1 MKFLCINT
9 AGATVQ
15 VVLCNEEK
23 LTVKMDG
30 EFKKASVVC
39 LPFIDELLQSAF
51 LTVKD
56 LDFIAVCIGPGSFTG
71 IRIGLAS
78 ARAFSQFT
86 NIPLVC
92 VTHHEILARQCEA
105 VKNSA
110 ENIVT
115 ISDAANGLSYVAVF
129 DTDYAEILPPQ
140 SIKTEHLSVFLDSM
154 EEPTVICSDFGYE
167 EFLPQ
172 DIHTIAPFCTKG
184 AAFVNAALCA
194 YHNRGTIPYEKAVPL
209 YVRKSQAEENFS

>member
-15 VVLCNEEK
+15 VVLYNK
-23 LTVKMDG
+23 KNIVKMDG
-30 EFKKASVVC
+30 EFKKASAVC
-39 LPFIDELLQSAF
+39 LPFIDELLQSAN
-51 LTVKD
+51 LAVHD
-56 LDFIAVCIGPGSFTG
+56 LDFIAVSIGPGSFTG
-71 IRIGLAS
+71 IRIGLAA
-78 ARAFSQFT
+78 ARAFSQFS
-86 NIPLVC
+86 NVPLVC

-154 EEPTVICSDFGYE
+154 EEPTIICPDFGYE
-167 EFLPQ
+167 KFLPQ
-172 DIHTIAPFCTKG
+172 NIRTIAPFCSKG
-184 AAFVNAALCA
+184 AAFTNAALYA
-194 YHNRGTIPYEKAVPL
+194 YHKRGTMPYEKAVPL
-209 YVRKSQAEENFS
+209 YVRQSQAEENCL